1 MPQSTSARFGYGS
14 RATSTLEGS
23 RNRRTT
29 TKRVKA
35 APKSM
40 AKMTKLIKAIQLKEQ
55 ETNYKSITA
64 NTGTLN
70 HDGIY
75 ELPIWNSTTSVFPDQ
90 GTTDGARIGD
100 RIYAKSIRIR
110 MAMDVP
116 WDRKNV
122 KVKAYYLPYNSDQ
135 GTPTSYNSLFHNI
148 TGNSRLDPIQFK
160 RWKGLKYLGTFTSRD
175 NDAGYWRNIPSS
187 VNVGDPPANRLA
199 SNTAS
204 IYINKKIS
212 LNRKVWFPN
221 DADNQPSNLKEKG
234 SILLL
239 PYATINTATTD
250 HIILSSEGAFTLY
263 YKDI

>member
-1 MPQSTSARFGYGS
+1 
-14 RATSTLEGS
+14 
-23 RNRRTT
+23 
-29 TKRVKA
+29 
-35 APKSM
+35 M

-64 NTGTLN
+64 NTGALN
-70 HDGIY
+70 HDSIY
-75 ELPIWNSTTSVFPDQ
+75 EVPIWNSSSSVFPDQ
-90 GTTDGARIGD
+90 GVTDGGRIGD
-100 RIYAKSIRIR
+100 RIYAKSIRVR

-135 GTPTSYNSLFHNI
+135 GTPTNYNSLFHNI

-160 RWKGLKYLGTFTSRD
+160 RWKGLKYLGTFTPRD
-175 NDAGYWRNIPSS
+175 KDASVYVTRGGSS
-187 VNVGDPPANRLA
+187 ITTDPPPANHLA

-221 DADNQPSNLKEKG
+221 DGDNQPSNLKEKG

-250 HIILSSEGAFTLY
+250 NLILATEGAFTLY

>member
-1 MPQSTSARFGYGS
+1 MPQSTPARFGYGS
-14 RATSTLEGS
+14 RATSTLAGS
-23 RNRRTT
+23 RTRRTT

-40 AKMTKLIKAIQLKEQ
+40 AKMTKMIKAIQLKEQ

-64 NTGTLN
+64 NTGSLN
-70 HDGIY
+70 HDVIY
-75 ELPIWNSTTSVFPDQ
+75 EIPIWNSSSSVFPDQ
-90 GTTDGARIGD
+90 GVTDGGRIGD
-100 RIYAKSIRIR
+100 RIYAKSIRFR
-110 MAMDVP
+110 MCMDVP

-135 GTPTSYNSLFHNI
+135 GTPTNYASLFHNV

-160 RWKGLKYLGTFTSRD
+160 RWKGLKYLGTFTPRD
-175 NDAGYWRNIPSS
+175 KDAS
-187 VNVGDPPANRLA
+187 VFVTRSPGAEDGPTASHLA
-199 SNTAS
+199 TNTAS

-221 DADNQPSNLKEKG
+221 DSDNQPSNLKEKG

-239 PYATINTATTD
+239 PYATINTSTND
-250 HIILSSEGAFTLY
+250 NIILASEGALTLY